1 MPLDVRTL
9 LLLGS
14 LAALVPGLLIPFV
27 WQQVRSTPCLLTWG
41 GGHLIGAIGLLIVL
55 LRGPVP
61 VGISIQL
68 GNALL
73 LLYHAALWSAA
84 RQFEGRRLLPLGMA
98 AGPALWLLACQFPAF
113 YASLEAR
120 VVLVSTIASAYSLAA
135 AVELW
140 RGRPERLPSR
150 WSLIGLFLVLALY
163 YAGQLLFGRALSIP
177 DVTGLP
183 PMLTVT
189 SSFLL
194 LNLVK
199 ERSARRHQE
208 EARLDPLTGVFNRRG
223 FLEAAARCLT
233 PRRWRGRAPTA
244 AALLLMGL
252 DHFKQINERFGHAV
266 GDRVLRLFAAVARA
280 ELAPGDVL
288 GRLGGEEFAALLP
301 GRGVPEAMAVAD
313 RIRRAFAQ
321 AGMTVEG
328 CRVEARVSIG
338 VAARR
343 HDAGS
348 GLEDLLREADAALY
362 RAKANGR
369 DRVEMLRAKAA

>member
-1 MPLDVRTL
+1 M
-9 LLLGS
+9 
-14 LAALVPGLLIPFV
+14 PGLLIPFV
-27 WQQVRSTPCLLTWG
+27 WRQVRSTPCLLTWG

-98 AGPALWLLACQFPAF
+98 AGPALWLLACQLPAF
-113 YASLEAR
+113 YASLGAR

-140 RGRPERLPSR
+140 HGRPERLPSR
-150 WSLIGLFLVLALY
+150 WFLIGLFLVLALY

-183 PMLTVT
+183 PMLTVA

-199 ERSARRHQE
+199 ERSARQHQE

-233 PRRWRGRAPTA
+233 PRRWRDRAPTA
-244 AALLLMGL
+244 AALLLMDL
-252 DHFKQINERFGHAV
+252 DHFKQINDRFGHAV

-343 HDAGS
+343 HDAGD
-348 GLEDLLREADAALY
+348 GLQDLLREADAALY